1 MTESKQKKLIM
12 ATTVTA
18 VLLAVI
24 LLVVMCYQ
32 LISMS
37 VLKKKRARLKREIAA
52 LQQIVQTTEDDIE
65 RWEALEWIEK
75 KARELGMY
83 YDGDKE
89 FGN

>member
-1 MTESKQKKLIM
+1 MS
-12 ATTVTA
+12 TTVTA

-37 VLKKKRARLKREIAA
+37 VLKKKRARLKSEIEA
-52 LQQIVQTTEDDIE
+52 LQKIVQETTDEVE
-65 RWEALEWIEK
+65 KWEALEWKKK

-89 FGN
+89 FGR

>member
-1 MTESKQKKLIM
+1 MTESKQNKLIM
-12 ATTVTA
+12 STTVTA

-37 VLKKKRARLKREIAA
+37 VLKKKRARLKSEIEA
-52 LQQIVQTTEDDIE
+52 LQKIVQETTDEVE
-65 RWEALEWIEK
+65 KWEPLEWIEK

-89 FGN
+89 FGR

>member
-1 MTESKQKKLIM
+1 MTETKQKKLIM
-12 ATTVTA
+12 ASTVTA

-37 VLKKKRARLKREIAA
+37 VLKNKRARLKSEIEQ
-52 LQQIVQTTEDDIE
+52 LKQIVQTTTDEVE
-65 RWEALEWIEK
+65 KWEALEWIEK

-89 FGN
+89 FGR